1 MRIIDTKGLQCPA
14 PIIATKRALKES
26 VSGDSF
32 EVITDNKTAL
42 ENISRFL
49 KDNETAYSVSENSGV
64 WTITVT
70 KGSKN
75 VTLTNAEVYCTPEIP
90 HFTQGNFIIVFTSDK
105 MGEGTE
111 ELGKLLIANFIK
123 AIKDL
128 EMLPGKMIFYNN
140 GVKLGSI
147 DSPVYENLKDLER
160 MGVGMLFCAT
170 CTKYYSLEEKIK
182 IGTLSNMFEIT
193 QAMASAG
200 NILKP

>member
-1 MRIIDTKGLQCPA
+1 
-14 PIIATKRALKES
+14 
-26 VSGDSF
+26 
-32 EVITDNKTAL
+32 
-42 ENISRFL
+42 
-49 KDNETAYSVSENSGV
+49 
-64 WTITVT
+64 
-70 KGSKN
+70 
-75 VTLTNAEVYCTPEIP
+75 
-90 HFTQGNFIIVFTSDK
+90 
-105 MGEGTE
+105 
-111 ELGKLLIANFIK
+111 
-123 AIKDL
+123 
-128 EMLPGKMIFYNN
+128 MIFYNN